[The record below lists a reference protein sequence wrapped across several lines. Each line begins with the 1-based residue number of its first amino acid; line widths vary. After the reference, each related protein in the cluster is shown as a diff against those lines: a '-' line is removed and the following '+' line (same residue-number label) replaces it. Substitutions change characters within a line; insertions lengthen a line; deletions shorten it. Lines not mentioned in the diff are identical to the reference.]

1 MLFFIQ
7 VTHVVFIFTQ
17 SELELLRQSSQTAT
31 IDDLMKDLIA
41 EKDREIEQLTQSLQE
56 TGAPTSDQVSLLS
69 VIIVP

>member
-17 SELELLRQSSQTAT
+17 SELELQRQSSQTAT